1 MFYWICHRYSIVNRE
16 RQQLTMKS
24 RAQLVKAIPSVKD
37 ANFEA
42 LALAIF
48 QYQYAKNPIYQKY
61 CDLLN
66 IQPKSVAKFTQIPF
80 LPIQFFKNHTIKSG
94 NWEEETIFRSSGTT
108 GSTTSQHY
116 IRDIAFYQQIT
127 KRGFEFYYGDLNDIC
142 ILALLPSY
150 LERNDSSLVA
160 MTDYLIRES
169 KHPQSGFFL
178 DDMQALVARLKDC
191 QAKGIRTLL
200 LGVSFALLDLAEQ
213 YPMDLSEL
221 IIMETGGMKGRRKEL
236 TRKELHDALKTA
248 FNVKKIHSEYG
259 MTELLSQGY
268 QIGYQ
273 QDMYFPTGTMR
284 VFTRDITDPLKLI
297 RNGRMGAINVM
308 DLANIDTCS
317 FIATEDIGKAHR
329 DYTFSILGRLDASD
343 LRGCNLLVF

>member
-1 MFYWICHRYSIVNRE
+1 MNE
-16 RQQLTMKS
+16 
-24 RAQLVKAIPSVKD
+24 
-37 ANFEA
+37 
-42 LALAIF
+42 
-48 QYQYAKNPIYQKY
+48 
-61 CDLLN
+61 
-66 IQPKSVAKFTQIPF
+66 
-80 LPIQFFKNHTIKSG
+80 
-94 NWEEETIFRSSGTT
+94 
-108 GSTTSQHY
+108 
-116 IRDIAFYQQIT
+116 
-127 KRGFEFYYGDLNDIC
+127 IC

-160 MTDYLIRES
+160 MVDYFIRES

-178 DDMQALVARLKDC
+178 DDLEGLVAQVKDC

-213 YPMDLSEL
+213 YPMDLSNI
-221 IIMETGGMKGRRKEL
+221 IIMETGGMKGRRKEI
-236 TRKELHDALKTA
+236 TRKELHDRLKAA
-248 FNVKKIHSEYG
+248 FSVKKIHSEYG

-273 QDMYFPTGTMR
+273 QDMYFPSGTMR

-297 RNGRMGAINVM
+297 RNGKLGAINVM

-317 FIATEDIGKAHR
+317 FIATDDIGKAHR

-343 LRGCNLLVF
+343 RRGCNLLVF